1 MLFNLKNV
9 SDLKAVN
16 IEIVNEDLDN
26 YIKAGVY
33 TFGVN
38 YTPLHAPEGV
48 TNGWLI
54 VLPWNLGATCKQ
66 IWLRQGTIDSTDFRT
81 YIRTRILGV
90 WGKWSE
96 IITSSSSDYYS
107 LLLSEKTIPE
117 KANLNNYKTIGI
129 YRATGSGIGETIKNS
144 PTTFNFKLIV
154 ESSSS
159 DTFITQ
165 TVIGR
170 NGKKW
175 TRAYDTSANEWTD
188 WTTNYI
194 NYIVDA
200 YVNTSGKLV
209 VTKPDGKVATFTPT
223 SFS

>member
-1 MLFNLKNV
+1 MLFNLSKN
-9 SDLKAVN
+9 DLVPKN
-16 IEIVNEDLDN
+16 ITVTGEDLNN
-26 YIKAGVY
+26 YINTGVY

-38 YTPLHAPEGV
+38 YTPLNAPSDV

-54 VLPWNLGATCKQ
+54 VIAWTLGATCKQ
-66 IWLRQGTIDSTDFRT
+66 IWLRQGTINNTDNKCYVRT
-81 YIRTRILGV
+81 KILGV
-90 WGKWSE
+90 WGNWSE

-129 YRATGSGIGETIKNS
+129 YRATGAGIGETIKNS

-223 SFS
+223 SFN